1 MLQVVS
7 ERAMSLH
14 ALSGCLLLLLLLP
27 ARHASDPDIPD
38 ADTSD
43 SAQQSVKQFTALL
56 EELNQNISTAQ
67 SQIIAL
73 HSTLQQYTA
82 TLRSLQANVSEVSRS
97 LQLAGS
103 CPLASHV
110 EPPHTEH
117 GEPPVWAEDVGLQ
130 QLAAL
135 IAAASSQEQAHEQA
149 TVHLH
154 RSAHSSWLQHF
165 HLRSTFQLEGG
176 IHVTAM
182 AYLHTRLAP
191 PITPAVPQYLA
202 LGDSQGRLHISS
214 LPMVLS
220 TPSTVVHDTGS
231 ASPITVVSSYASKR
245 NESIIVTGHA
255 DGEVRVHS
263 VLVAPPLPRKP
274 KPGKGSTLGDASDSQ
289 PPAAG
294 TILEVQLQAIL
305 PSVVESEAAPVTYL
319 LPYSWS
325 ARPSSRRNL
334 VIVDASG
341 HFRVQR
347 ENGTLRYQAHANA
360 SLLAAATSGTLILG
374 LSRDRVYVLSQLLT
388 TGMRSY
394 HCQGLNASF
403 LVAAVFDPVRT
414 YRAYAINNLAQL
426 LTLTVPNDNRKT
438 LCKVVR
444 FVQLPQP
451 NAVPGNVE
459 WQMLAMPGYL
469 LLATNGV
476 VAVLNVTSTRSNPH
490 GVVAG
495 SLANMMGHLGLAE
508 AAPGVLPCPT
518 PVGHLAVSRQGNLVA
533 ALLGNGVVAVFQ
545 SSLLVPASLQGLPA
559 TGKNT
564 WMQPVM
570 IGCMIF
576 VGLWQFMRAKNRVS
590 EHGPHH
596 FSSRLAGDGD
606 RSQVRQSTIAAY
618 KAALQELNA
627 SRASGI
633 MTPPSQAWAMQDEGE
648 ALSDTVS
655 TRT

>member
-1 MLQVVS
+1 VS
-7 ERAMSLH
+7 ERAMSLR

-27 ARHASDPDIPD
+27 ARHASDPDRTTD

-56 EELNQNISTAQ
+56 EELKQNISTAQ

-73 HSTLQQYTA
+73 HSILQQYTA

-97 LQLAGS
+97 QQLAGS

-117 GEPPVWAEDVGLQ
+117 GEPPVWAADVGLQ

-135 IAAASSQEQAHEQA
+135 IAGASSQEQAHEQA

-231 ASPITVVSSYASKR
+231 ASPITAVSSYASKR

-255 DGEVRVHS
+255 DGDVRVHS

-274 KPGKGSTLGDASDSQ
+274 KPGKGATLGDASDSQ

-374 LSRDRVYVLSQLLT
+374 LSRDRVYVLSQLLA

-438 LCKVVR
+438 LCK
-444 FVQLPQP
+444 
-451 NAVPGNVE
+451 
-459 WQMLAMPGYL
+459 
-469 LLATNGV
+469 
-476 VAVLNVTSTRSNPH
+476 
-490 GVVAG
+490 
-495 SLANMMGHLGLAE
+495 
-508 AAPGVLPCPT
+508 
-518 PVGHLAVSRQGNLVA
+518 
-533 ALLGNGVVAVFQ
+533 
-545 SSLLVPASLQGLPA
+545 
-559 TGKNT
+559 
-564 WMQPVM
+564 
-570 IGCMIF
+570 
-576 VGLWQFMRAKNRVS
+576 
-590 EHGPHH
+590 
-596 FSSRLAGDGD
+596 
-606 RSQVRQSTIAAY
+606 
-618 KAALQELNA
+618 
-627 SRASGI
+627 
-633 MTPPSQAWAMQDEGE
+633 
-648 ALSDTVS
+648 
-655 TRT
+655 